1 MRSRSHS
8 ASARLVAALATL
20 SATTMVTRAA
30 RAVEGESA
38 KAAAPSTTSPA
49 PKRGPRFE
57 VQSET
62 VGQAYDVAS
71 PWGDVILERRR
82 FLQTLGL
89 GVYHLQ
95 GDHTPTGAD
104 FNFVLRLRLDAD
116 LGINARLPATQ
127 AGGETRFDVANGERY
142 VPGLQIAP
150 LDLMYGYLEGKN
162 LAKGW
167 LGFRLGRQYVTDALG
182 WWSFDGAMLRV
193 TTPYYLQLE
202 AYGGLEQ
209 RGGLPLSTA
218 RFERQGVWRGSRD
231 GFGASRFDTID
242 YPSFVQASPAPAFG
256 VALETSGFNFIHGRV
271 SYRRVY
277 NTGSAI
283 TQQFPDAV
291 PGVQPGYPTIDGP
304 RVSSDRLGYSLY
316 ASKPELGGVKGGFA
330 YDLYVNATSSIFA
343 GLEAYLGKHVTV
355 GADFDYF
362 LPTFDADSIWNW
374 FTKSPVMSATGRFS
388 VTNGK
393 RFDVSGSG
401 GVRMWTT
408 DGDPATFGKRQCEA
422 GGLTEQQ
429 CFEQGVVVNPAVAGY
444 GRTAEERPSTM
455 VLDALASLAARYRF
469 QTAELS
475 GRAQLQAG
483 DRGRRV
489 GGDVSG
495 EKNLDGGRFALGG
508 MVSVY
513 DWHDPVRVDRSATSF
528 GYMLAGAF
536 RPLPEGSPFRP
547 DLRLEWQHDI
557 NRLVGHRFRVVGL
570 LRVWAGHVL

>member
-1 MRSRSHS
+1 VGT
-8 ASARLVAALATL
+8 ARVVAVLACSL
-20 SATTMVTRAA
+20 LPRAA
-30 RAVEGESA
+30 WAADTASE
-38 KAAAPSTTSPA
+38 KAAGDEPPSKRVALTSPA

-95 GDHTPTGAD
+95 GDHTPTSAD
-104 FNFVLRLRLDAD
+104 FNFVMRLRLDAD
-116 LGINARLPATQ
+116 FGINGRMPASQ
-127 AGGETRFDVANGERY
+127 AGGETRFDVANGARY
-142 VPGLQIAP
+142 VPGLAIAP

-231 GFGASRFDTID
+231 GFGASRFDVID

-256 VALETSGFNFIHGRV
+256 VALETSGFQYLHGRV

-283 TQQFPDAV
+283 TQQFPDQA
-291 PGVQPGYPTIDGP
+291 PGVQPGYPTIDGV
-304 RVSSDRLGYSLY
+304 RVSSERLGYALH
-316 ASKPELGGVKGGFA
+316 ASKPDLGGVKGGFA

-374 FTKSPVMSATGRFS
+374 FTKSPVMSATGRFAVS
-388 VTNGK
+388 HGK
-393 RFDVSGSG
+393 RWDVSGSG

-408 DGDPATFGKRQCEA
+408 DGDPATFGKEQCRA

-429 CFEQGVVVNPAVAGY
+429 CFEQGYVVSPGGY
-444 GRTAEERPSTM
+444 GLTDAARPDTM

-469 QTAELS
+469 QTAEVS

-528 GYMLAGAF
+528 GYMVAGAF
-536 RPLPEGSPFRP
+536 RPLPEGAPFRP
-547 DLRLEWQHDI
+547 DLRLEWQHDV